1 VSTDVTQF
9 GNGDTVSIGSD
20 GLSVYAEETD
30 TLGAC
35 TVTADGGSPIRLE
48 SFNSFGEELEVATT
62 GPTLQAYASTPDD
75 LPPGSYVISCEG
87 GDSTILATGERIDED
102 AIMRGLVIGFVIA
115 SILGVI
121 GLVLL
126 IVLLVKRHNSKNRI
140 RAEQSAAYYGAWAQQ
155 GYTAPDAGHQQQPS
169 YDPYGQQQQQHQG
182 YGSPQGYVPPAADPY
197 GQPQQPVDPYGQ
209 PPQPP
214 QPSYDPNAQQPPPS
228 ADPYASSQ
236 PPANPYGQPSA
247 DQPAADPYAQPSES
261 TPSSD
266 STPEPWSGSDSS
278 DSGSSSDGGSPS
290 DGGSGDSGS
299 SDSNKD

>member
-1 VSTDVTQF
+1 MTQPSYQQTKARPSPWWYALVVLLWIASFVVFVVVAMLPIINAVSTDVTQF
-9 GNGDTVSIGSD
+9 GNGDTVSIGTD

-102 AIMRGLVIGFVIA
+102 AITRGLVIGFVIA

-169 YDPYGQQQQQHQG
+169 YDPYGQQQQHQG

-214 QPSYDPNAQQPPPS
+214 PTSRARPHGAAPHRQSHSDPIDRPGVPQ
-228 ADPYASSQ
+228 
-236 PPANPYGQPSA
+236 
-247 DQPAADPYAQPSES
+247 
-261 TPSSD
+261 
-266 STPEPWSGSDSS
+266 
-278 DSGSSSDGGSPS
+278 
-290 DGGSGDSGS
+290 
-299 SDSNKD
+299 